1 MKVSTFVGG
10 AMVGLIALAWH
21 AECQAVLGI
30 SQLSAPLEYATNNWY
45 AYAKFGESA
54 SWDEADALVAA
65 LPHHN
70 GLLPILAT
78 FPTSNQY
85 IWFVNH
91 ITNFSNPSI
100 GNWDIGWIG
109 ATNAGGGIYAWAVT
123 GGTIATNAPQ
133 WDHTYAPQPQP
144 GPTNYA
150 AAQLLG
156 EYGNVW
162 ATYPVAE
169 EFGNAIVQYVVP
181 EPATLLIALGGL
193 LAVTLRRACRRA

>member
-1 MKVSTFVGG
+1 MKVRTFVIVAISALG
-10 AMVGLIALAWH
+10 ALPWSMVAHANMGIA
-21 AECQAVLGI
+21 
-30 SQLSAPLEYATNNWY
+30 QLSAPLEYATNNWY
-45 AYAKFGESA
+45 AYARFNDSA
-54 SWDEADALVAA
+54 SWNEADALVAA

-85 IWFVNH
+85 NWFVNH
-91 ITNFSNPSI
+91 ITNFASPSI
-100 GNWDIGWIG
+100 GEWDIAWIG

-144 GPTNYA
+144 GSTNYA
-150 AAQLLG
+150 VAQLLG
-156 EYGNVW
+156 AYGNVW
-162 ATYPVAE
+162 ATYPMAE

-193 LAVTLRRACRRA
+193 LAVVLRRASRRG

>member
-1 MKVSTFVGG
+1 MKVRTFV
-10 AMVGLIALAWH
+10 MVAIG
-21 AECQAVLGI
+21 VLGALPW
-30 SQLSAPLEYATNNWY
+30 SMVAHANMAVDQLSAPLEYATNNWY

-54 SWDEADALVAA
+54 SWNEADALIAA
-65 LPHHN
+65 LPHYN

-78 FPTSNQY
+78 FPTVDQFN
-85 IWFVNH
+85 WFVNH
-91 ITNFSNPSI
+91 RTNFTNPYI
-100 GNWDIGWIG
+100 GDWDIAWIG

-144 GPTNYA
+144 GSTNYA

-156 EYGNVW
+156 AYGNVW

-181 EPATLLIALGGL
+181 EPAALLIVLGGL
-193 LAVTLRRACRRA
+193 LAVVVRRGCRRG